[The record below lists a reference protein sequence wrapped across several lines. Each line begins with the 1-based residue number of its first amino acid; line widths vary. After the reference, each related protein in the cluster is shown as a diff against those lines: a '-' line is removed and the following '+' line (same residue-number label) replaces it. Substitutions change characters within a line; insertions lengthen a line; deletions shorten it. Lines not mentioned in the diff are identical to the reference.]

1 MERIWLGVLYL
12 SGWHISSCFL
22 RQYHYVADPKTW
34 TEAQAYCREKY
45 TDLATIQNSTEMDQ
59 LADTVSSSGHNSDV
73 WIGLYSVVDW
83 RWSDGYNG
91 SGAEYRNWQNRIDNE
106 PDFYSFHQFCV
117 NIGSAGGWWDD
128 SCSISYPF
136 ICYRGTQLEPQFVL
150 VPNGKNWSDAQRHCR
165 ENFIDLA
172 TVRSGTENQEIH
184 SLVPSDAWVW
194 IGLSRD
200 PNMYWSDGSGYT
212 YSFLSTGSINISS
225 TSVICGTAQQK
236 SGKLRHCESRF
247 PFVCYSVPPPHEWF
261 TVLQWKRG
269 HYIRISAPLMRQ
281 VVKLRIEPDAPSVDM
296 NDPAVKANILKKL
309 QDRLKEKGMSGVTL
323 KWREQPDGKVFHK
336 EKKSSRKKTEL

>member
-1 MERIWLGVLYL
+1 MKLTNLPQTL
-12 SGWHISSCFL
+12 T
-22 RQYHYVADPKTW
+22 A
-34 TEAQAYCREKY
+34 
-45 TDLATIQNSTEMDQ
+45 
-59 LADTVSSSGHNSDV
+59 
-73 WIGLYSVVDW
+73 
-83 RWSDGYNG
+83 
-91 SGAEYRNWQNRIDNE
+91 
-106 PDFYSFHQFCV
+106 
-117 NIGSAGGWWDD
+117 
-128 SCSISYPF
+128 
-136 ICYRGTQLEPQFVL
+136 GTQLEPQFVL

-212 YSFLSTGSINISS
+212 FSFLSTGSINISS

-269 HYIRISAPLMRQ
+269 HYIRISGTLY
-281 VVKLRIEPDAPSVDM
+281 
-296 NDPAVKANILKKL
+296 ANMY
-309 QDRLKEKGMSGVTL
+309 GG
-323 KWREQPDGKVFHK
+323 
-336 EKKSSRKKTEL
+336 